1 MRYNFKKIATNQG
14 NNYTTVCLLDYN
26 YFKNYYKM
34 ITIDFSTEQALDS
47 DPQEMRQI
55 NFTRNLNLAEG
66 ATIFLLIKK
75 LKETILDFSQKTMMI
90 LQMPF

>member
-1 MRYNFKKIATNQG
+1 
-14 NNYTTVCLLDYN
+14 
-26 YFKNYYKM
+26 M

-47 DPQEMRQI
+47 DPQEMQQI

-75 LKETILDFSQKTMMI
+75 LKETILDFSQKTMMK